1 MKLLLHGL
9 IFLLLGTTALAQTIQ
24 NPSFETPRDTM
35 RTLPASWRVAKA
47 ADNIVTL
54 DSTVAQSGKWSL
66 KITRAADS
74 PEEFTGF
81 SQTCAV
87 ALTQPATIHL
97 RASVKTEAADGVAL
111 WCQVWGDNDK
121 KMLDFANSDMQ
132 NTSLSGTAD
141 WRELDLVLTVSPET
155 RRFVFGGFLSGIG
168 RAWFDNIRFEVT
180 PTSTVTQSATVAQ
193 PAGPVLLANGNLVDV
208 ETGRVREGIS
218 LLIENGLIRKIGKNL
233 VAPAGATVID
243 ARGKWLLPGLI
254 DSHIHLFQSGG
265 LYTRPDGFNLTK
277 YRPYEEERKWLRDNM
292 GDLLSRYFPCGLTTA
307 IDVGGP
313 LYQFAYRDR
322 FNQQYTS
329 PQILL
334 TGPLISTYQPEAFKI
349 DDSPIIK
356 ANTPDE
362 AREQVRKQLPYKPD
376 FIKIW
381 YIVRG
386 VGGSEETQA
395 MVKAAIDESHKNG
408 LKVAIHT
415 QELLAAKLGVKFGA
429 DYLVHSPEDGL
440 VDDELIALIK
450 ERNVSYCPTMVV
462 PKGYD
467 GFFTDSRKLT
477 AYELTRA
484 NPYVLGTLYDMKHLP
499 EPAMQKRV
507 GGYLTSVA
515 FQKQRSRSD
524 SIVRTNLSR
533 VWKAGV
539 NVVTGT
545 DAGNPGTFHGTSYVD
560 ELRAMQTAGLTNAD
574 VLKASTI
581 NAAGILGK
589 ESQIGSLTE
598 GKQANVLVLSQNPL
612 ADLSTLTHI
621 ETIVNRGFVTTPAQ
635 LLPDTPADLA
645 QRQLNAYNARDID
658 SFLEPYADDVELY
671 DLPNKLISKGK
682 DAMRKDY
689 GGFFAKVPAL
699 HCELVNRMV
708 VGNTVVDHERVTVMA
723 GREPTQSIAI
733 YKIENG
739 KIKKVYFTQ

>member
-1 MKLLLHGL
+1 MNPLKVLLL
-9 IFLLLGTTALAQTIQ
+9 LLSTTALCQTIQ
-24 NPSFETPRDTM
+24 NSGFETPRDTL
-35 RTLPASWRVAKA
+35 RTLPVGWRMGEPAV
-47 ADNIVTL
+47 NLVTL
-54 DSTVAQSGKWSL
+54 DSTVAQSGARSL
-66 KITRAADS
+66 QLTRTADS
-74 PEEFTGF
+74 PEEFTPF
-81 SQTCAV
+81 SQTCLV
-87 ALTQPATIHL
+87 TLTQPATVHL
-97 RASVKTEAADGVAL
+97 RARVKTEAADEVAL

-121 KMLDFANSDMQ
+121 DMLDFANSDMQ
-132 NTSLSGTAD
+132 GTSVSGTAN
-141 WRELDLVLTVSPET
+141 WRELDLVLTVTPET
-155 RRFVFGGFLSGIG
+155 RRFVFGGFLAGKG
-168 RAWFDNIRFEVT
+168 QAWFDDFRFEVT
-180 PTSTVTQSATVAQ
+180 PTSTAARSATVAQ
-193 PAGPVLLANGNLVDV
+193 PAGPVLLTNGNLIDV
-208 ETGRVREGIS
+208 ETGRVREGVS
-218 LLIENGLIRKIGKNL
+218 LLIENGLIRKIGKNIA
-233 VAPAGATVID
+233 APTGATVVD

-292 GDLLSRYFPCGLTTA
+292 GDLLRRYLAAGITTV

-313 LYQFAYRDR
+313 MYQFPYRDR
-322 FNQQYTS
+322 YNQQYTS

-334 TGPLISTYQPEAFKI
+334 TGPLISTYQPDAFKI

-356 ANTPDE
+356 ANTLDE

-395 MVKAAIDESHKNG
+395 MVRAAIDESHKHG

-440 VDDELIALIK
+440 VDDELIALMK
-450 ERNVSYCPTMVV
+450 QRNVSYCPTMVV

-477 AYELTRA
+477 AYEFARA

-499 EPAMQKRV
+499 EPALQKRFS
-507 GGYLTSVA
+507 GFLTSAA

-524 SIVRTNLSR
+524 SIVRANLSR

-545 DAGNPGTFHGTSYVD
+545 DAGNPGTFHGTSYID

-574 VLKASTI
+574 LLKASTI
-581 NAAGILGK
+581 NAARILGK
-589 ESQIGSLTE
+589 ESQIGSLAE
-598 GKQANVLVLSQNPL
+598 GKLANVLLLTQNPL
-612 ADLSTLTHI
+612 TDLSALTRI

-658 SFLEPYADDVELY
+658 AFLEPYADDVELY
-671 DLPNKLISKGK
+671 NLPDKLIGKGK
-682 DAMRKDY
+682 DAMRKQY
-689 GGFFAKVPAL
+689 AGMFARTPVL
-699 HCELVNRMV
+699 HCQLVNRMV
-708 VGNTVVDHERVTVMA
+708 VGNTVVDHERVTFA
-723 GREPTQSIAI
+723 ADKAPTEAIAI

-739 KIKKVYFTQ
+739 KIKKVYFTR